1 MPPEAAEDVQH
12 ARDALIKTS
21 AMLRRDQNTGT
32 EDQTV
37 RCYSVPRYRFTVRDT
52 DRFDEED
59 GVILPDDA
67 AAREYA
73 IQIMDE
79 LQKDDE
85 AVWIAYTLEVIREGR
100 VVWRI
105 PFDRPSLPT

>member
-1 MPPEAAEDVQH
+1 M
-12 ARDALIKTS
+12 
-21 AMLRRDQNTGT
+21 
-32 EDQTV
+32 
-37 RCYSVPRYRFTVRDT
+37 PRYRFTIRDT
-52 DRFDEED
+52 DRFDDED
-59 GVILPDDA
+59 GVFLLDDG

-85 AVWIAYTLEVIREGR
+85 ADWVKYTMEVMRENR

-105 PFDRPSLPT
+105 PFDRPSL

>member
-1 MPPEAAEDVQH
+1 
-12 ARDALIKTS
+12 
-21 AMLRRDQNTGT
+21 
-32 EDQTV
+32 
-37 RCYSVPRYRFTVRDT
+37 VPRYRFAIRDT
-52 DRFDEED
+52 DRFDDED
-59 GVILPDDA
+59 GVFLLDDG

-85 AVWIAYTLEVIREGR
+85 EAWIAYTLEVMRDGR

>member
-1 MPPEAAEDVQH
+1 LLD
-12 ARDALIKTS
+12 
-21 AMLRRDQNTGT
+21 
-32 EDQTV
+32 
-37 RCYSVPRYRFTVRDT
+37 
-52 DRFDEED
+52 D
-59 GVILPDDA
+59 G

-85 AVWIAYTLEVIREGR
+85 AGWIGHTFEVMREGR